1 MAIFFV
7 FIYMEKEARIEETL
21 IATARQYFGISMLKP
36 FQILVMQRI
45 LEQENCSFIRHQL
58 VILPTGTGKSLC
70 FLVPAI
76 LCKGLTLIVYPLLAL
91 MNDQKAKLEAG
102 GISCVVIRGG
112 QTKEQRDEIWNKI
125 DTGVKIVMTTPESLL
140 QKRVLARLRKY
151 HISLL
156 VIDEAHVIAQW
167 GQDFRPQY
175 FNLKKAVL
183 ELMPK
188 QVLGFTA
195 TASELTM
202 KLIWRQ
208 LFPSRPLVVRGDADR
223 ENIVY
228 GVYPTWDRTQAVVDI
243 LRVCEKPAIVFCRT
257 RHETQQVCYDSLRDL
272 RDLKIPIKF
281 YHAGLTKPE
290 RETLEKWFSASING
304 VLVTTCAFGMGID
317 VRSIRTVIHHKL
329 PATVEE
335 YLQESGRAG
344 RDGKMSVAWVIKAL
358 GQTEDNN
365 PVADIFDGD
374 TCRRQALLSVLG
386 QSKTD
391 CVGCDVC
398 LNNVQKIANGAEV
411 LEKLAG
417 RFPFSF
423 TIENAAQLVVGSEN
437 IGMVD
442 YEGRLNPFYGT
453 MKDWNCRRLKIAIKY
468 ACDEKI
474 AKIGYVE
481 FVNKGKLL
489 YRTDISVYNFIAYIL
504 RSLNNGYCWIIR
516 KKCKLAGCLG
526 KIFRLRKEA
535 H

>member
-7 FIYMEKEARIEETL
+7 FIYMEKERHIEETL
-21 IATARQYFGISMLKP
+21 IETAQKYFGISMLKP
-36 FQILVMQRI
+36 FQLLVMQRI
-45 LEQENCSFIRHQL
+45 MEQENGSFVRHQL

-70 FLVPAI
+70 FLIPAI

-112 QTKEQRDEIWNKI
+112 QTKEQRKEIWEKI
-125 DTGVKIVMTTPESLL
+125 DNGVKIVMTTPESLL
-140 QKRVLARLRKY
+140 QKRVLYRLRKY
-151 HISLL
+151 RTSLL

-167 GQDFRPQY
+167 GQNFRPQY

-228 GVYPTWDRTQAVVDI
+228 AVYPTWDRTQAVVDI

-281 YHAGLTKPE
+281 YHAGLTKLE
-290 RETLEKWFSASING
+290 RETLEKWFSSSVNG
-304 VLVTTCAFGMGID
+304 VLITTCAFGMGID
-317 VRSIRTVIHHKL
+317 VRSIRTVIHHGL

-344 RDGKMSVAWVIKAL
+344 RDGKLSVAWVIKL
-358 GQTEDNN
+358 TGQVQDNN
-365 PVADIFDGD
+365 PVSTVFDGA
-374 TCRRQALLSVLG
+374 TCRRHALLSVLG
-386 QSKTD
+386 QSKTN
-391 CVGCDVC
+391 CAGCDVC
-398 LNNVQKIANGAEV
+398 LGNVQKVANGTEIF
-411 LEKLAG
+411 EKLAG

-423 TIENAAQLVVGSEN
+423 TIENAAQLVVGTEN
-437 IGMVD
+437 IGTVD
-442 YEGRLNPFYGT
+442 YGGRLNPFYGV
-453 MKDWNCRRLKIAIKY
+453 MKDWNCRRLKLAIRY
-468 ACDEKI
+468 ACDKKI

-481 FVNKGKLL
+481 FINKGKLL
-489 YRTDISVYNFIAYIL
+489 YRTDISLYNFIAHIL
-504 RSLNNGYCWIIR
+504 RSLNNGYSWIIR
-516 KKCKLAGCLG
+516 KKRKLAGCFG
-526 KIFRLRKEA
+526 KIFRSREEA

>member
-1 MAIFFV
+1 
-7 FIYMEKEARIEETL
+7 MEKETQIEETL
-21 IATARQYFGISMLKP
+21 RDTAQRYFGISMLKP

-45 LEQENCSFIRHQL
+45 LEQDEGAFVRHQL
-58 VILPTGTGKSLC
+58 VILPTGTGKSVC

-76 LCKGLTLIVYPLLAL
+76 LCKGITVIVYPLLAL
-91 MNDQKAKLEAG
+91 MNDQKSKLEAG
-102 GISCVVIRGG
+102 GISCVVFRGG
-112 QTKEQRDEIWNKI
+112 QTKEQRNAIWDKI
-125 DTGVKIVMTTPESLL
+125 NSGTKIVMTTPESLL
-140 QKRVLARLRKY
+140 QKRVLSRLKKY
-151 HISLL
+151 RISLF

-175 FNLKKAVL
+175 FNLKKAVM
-183 ELMPK
+183 EFMPK

-202 KLIWRQ
+202 QLIFRQ
-208 LFPSRPLVVRGDADR
+208 LFPSKPLVVRGDADR

-243 LRVCEKPAIVFCRT
+243 LRTCEKPAIVFCRT
-257 RHETQQVCYDSLRDL
+257 RHETQQVCYDALRDL

-290 RETLEKWFSASING
+290 REMLEKWYISSING

-317 VRSIRTVIHHKL
+317 VRSIRTVIHHKV

-344 RDGKMSVAWVIKAL
+344 RDGKLSVAWVIRLL
-358 GQTEDNN
+358 GEKQKSN
-365 PVADIFDGD
+365 PVAAIFEGN

-386 QSKTD
+386 QSKTN

-398 LNNVQKIANGAEV
+398 LNNVQKTVNGAET
-411 LEKLAG
+411 LERFAG

-423 TIENAAQLVVGSEN
+423 TIEMAAQLVVGTEN
-437 IGMVD
+437 IAVVD
-442 YEGRLNPFYGT
+442 YGGRLNPFYES

-474 AKIGYVE
+474 TRLGYVE
-481 FVNKGKLL
+481 FINKGKLL
-489 YRTDISVYNFIAYIL
+489 YRTDIWVYNFIACVL
-504 RSLNNGYCWIIR
+504 RGLNDGYCWIVR
-516 KKCKLAGCLG
+516 KKREFTGSVR
-526 KIFRLRKEA
+526 KIFRFREKA
-535 H
+535 R

>member
-1 MAIFFV
+1 
-7 FIYMEKEARIEETL
+7 MEIETRIEETL
-21 IATARQYFGISMLKP
+21 METALKYFGISMLKP
-36 FQILVMQRI
+36 FQVLVMQRI
-45 LEQENCSFIRHQL
+45 MEQENGSFVRHQL

-76 LCKGLTLIVYPLLAL
+76 LCKGLTVIVYPLLAL
-91 MNDQKAKLEAG
+91 MNDQRAKLEAG

-112 QTKEQRDEIWNKI
+112 QTKQQRDEIWKKLE
-125 DTGVKIVMTTPESLL
+125 DGTKIVMTTPESLL
-140 QKRVLARLRKY
+140 QKRVLTRLRKY
-151 HISLL
+151 RISLL

-167 GQDFRPQY
+167 GQDFRPEY
-175 FNLKKAVL
+175 FNLKKAVM
-183 ELMPK
+183 ELLPK

-202 KLIWRQ
+202 QLIWRQ

-223 ENIVY
+223 ENLVY

-243 LRVCEKPAIVFCRT
+243 LRACEKPAIVFCRT
-257 RHETQQVCYDSLRDL
+257 RHETQQVCYDALRDL
-272 RDLKIPIKF
+272 RALKIPIKF

-290 RETLEKWFSASING
+290 RETLERWFSSSVNG

-344 RDGKMSVAWVIKAL
+344 RDGKLSVAWVIRLL
-358 GQTEDNN
+358 GKKQEAN
-365 PVADIFDGD
+365 PVAAIFEGD
-374 TCRRQALLSVLG
+374 TCRRQALLGVLG

-398 LNNVQKIANGAEV
+398 LNNVQKEVNGAEV
-411 LEKLAG
+411 LEKLA
-417 RFPFSF
+417 RKFPFSF
-423 TIENAAQLVVGSEN
+423 TIERAAQLVVGTEN

-442 YEGRLNPFYGT
+442 YSGRMNPFYGA
-453 MKDWNCRRLKIAIKY
+453 MKDWNCRRLKLAIKY
-468 ACDEKI
+468 ACDEGV

-481 FVNKGKLL
+481 FIKKGKLL
-489 YRTDISVYNFIAYIL
+489 YRTDISVYNFIACIL
-504 RSLNNGYCWIIR
+504 GGLNHGYCWIVR
-516 KKCKLAGCLG
+516 KKRELAGSFR
-526 KIFRLRKEA
+526 KIFRFREKTR
-535 H
+535 